1 MRIANK
7 KRFMGSCIFFTFLL
21 SIFGKWSTSFEE
33 GKFLKES
40 SSPVVMAIDKNKITS
55 SSKKL
60 ESKKDYI
67 VVLDPGHG
75 GIDFGTTYKNLNEKD
90 LTLKI
95 AKYAEQYLK
104 DQGYSVVLTRK
115 EDKLV
120 PLKEIGDIANTAKGD
135 VFVSIHI
142 NSIEDI
148 NYKGITDYY
157 YDGKGYETD
166 KRIKLAKT
174 IGNEIL
180 KSDNWEDKGVKR
192 ENFAVL
198 RYTKMPSALIECG
211 FITNEEDRSR
221 LFKNEVLKKLA
232 QNISNGI
239 IKYLDAEGKSG
250 YNENSGDYTKL
261 MVNEKTTKEAKD
273 KKSTIGQ
280 NELKSIY
287 NGNENKTTN
296 KSIPNNTKKVEVKD
310 KVMN

>member
-7 KRFMGSCIFFTFLL
+7 KRFMGSCIFFTFVLL
-21 SIFGKWSTSFEE
+21 IFGKTSVLFEE
-33 GKFLKES
+33 GKFLKEA
-40 SSPVVMAIDKNKITS
+40 SSPVVKAVDKNKITS

-60 ESKKDYI
+60 ENNKNYVI
-67 VVLDPGHG
+67 VLDPGHG

-90 LTLKI
+90 LNLKI
-95 AKYAEQYLK
+95 VKYTEQCLK
-104 DQGYSVVLTRK
+104 DKGYSVVLTRN
-115 EDKLV
+115 EDKLI
-120 PLKEIGDIANTAKGD
+120 PLKEIGNIANNAKGD

-148 NYKGITDYY
+148 NYNGITDYY

-166 KRIKLAKT
+166 KRKKLAKT

-198 RYTKMPSALIECG
+198 RYTKMPSTLIECG

-221 LFKNEVLKKLA
+221 LSRDEVLKNLA

-239 IKYLDAEGKSG
+239 IKYLDEEGKNG

-261 MVNEKTTKEAKD
+261 MVK
-273 KKSTIGQ
+273 
-280 NELKSIY
+280 
-287 NGNENKTTN
+287 
-296 KSIPNNTKKVEVKD
+296 
-310 KVMN
+310 